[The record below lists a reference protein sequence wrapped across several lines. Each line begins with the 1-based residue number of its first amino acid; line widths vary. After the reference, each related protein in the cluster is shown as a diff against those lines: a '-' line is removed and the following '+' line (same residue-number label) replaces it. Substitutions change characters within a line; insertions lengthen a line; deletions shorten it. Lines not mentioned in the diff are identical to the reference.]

1 MKEIQGWFRVAD
13 LTDAQLERIRET
25 SYKMIESKECDDPV
39 LCVIAAYVAEVN
51 LEYQKMDNLT
61 DGAKH

>member
-1 MKEIQGWFRVAD
+1 MDEMQGWFRVAD

-25 SYKMIESKECDDPV
+25 SYAMIESNLYDDPL

-51 LEYQKMDNLT
+51 IEYQKMDELNQGT
-61 DGAKH
+61 AH